1 MLDPSMSEK
10 GGKKDDPGIRYSI
23 VRKPRQTGSQREPER
38 SPQTFGEDEPTAPVN
53 PQRVFAD
60 EELGRAETYDGF
72 ELARG
77 SGVTLHIGGVH
88 IAVSHDADRVRLAF
102 PGALQLVLTQ
112 SETMALVAV
121 LTRGLACT
129 CGAAGGSEH
138 APACPAS
145 QDLS

>member
-1 MLDPSMSEK
+1 MAEK

-23 VRKPRQTGSQREPER
+23 VRKPRQTAQPREPER

-60 EELGRAETYDGF
+60 EELGRADTAYGGF

-88 IAVSHDADRVRLAF
+88 IAVSHDGDRVRLAF

-112 SETMALVAV
+112 SEVTALVAV

-129 CGAAGGSEH
+129 CGAAAGSEH
-138 APACPAS
+138 TAACPAAR
-145 QDLS
+145 DLS